1 MCPCRTASLLCRLSR
16 KDLVTSGEVLELGE
30 AAPAAPWTASS
41 APRKS
46 DGGSST
52 QLLWSHSSADLT
64 CSLEGRAASQECHWE
79 TAKPCTARWLLPV
92 LIFMGASWYSQEQ
105 SDSMERYYRA
115 LGAALRDSGAQASFF
130 ICPLGQREGV
140 WKSHFI
146 KKRSLWIVATQGAQF
161 F

>member
-1 MCPCRTASLLCRLSR
+1 MCPCRTALLLCRLSR

-105 SDSMERYYRA
+105 WQYGEVLQGTGSSIKGLWSTSKFFHLSSRSKGRCVKE
-115 LGAALRDSGAQASFF
+115 SF
-130 ICPLGQREGV
+130 
-140 WKSHFI
+140 H
-146 KKRSLWIVATQGAQF
+146 
-161 F
+161 